1 MTEPAIRPWVLL
13 TGAAGRIGTAFR
25 REAGARYHFRLADL
39 RADDLGD
46 TPGEG
51 HQARRLDVADLDA
64 CRDACAGMNVVVH
77 LAADPDPAADFA
89 ASLLANNIIGAH
101 NVFLAALEAECRR
114 VVFAS
119 SIQTVRGYPPTA
131 PIPVDVTT
139 RPDNLYGA
147 SKCWGEAAASAY
159 AAQGLSVICVRIGA
173 YEAPWLEAPDVDPME
188 LAAYV
193 SARDLNQLLVRA
205 IDAADIGYAIVYGV
219 SDNHPNRVDLTSTR
233 ALLGYAPVDDAF
245 RDRSLAPG
253 LPESAAS

>member
-1 MTEPAIRPWVLL
+1 MTDLAIRPWVLL

-25 REAGARYHFRLADL
+25 QEAGTRYHFRLTDL
-39 RADDLGD
+39 QVDGLAD

-51 HQARRLDVADLDA
+51 HQVVRLDVADLDA
-64 CRDACAGMNVVVH
+64 CRDACAGMDAVVH
-77 LAADPDPAADFA
+77 LAADPNPAADFA
-89 ASLLANNIIGAH
+89 ASLLANNIVGAR

-119 SIQTVRGYPPTA
+119 SIQTVLAYPPDA

-139 RPDNLYGA
+139 RPENLYGA

-159 AAQGLSVICVRIGA
+159 AARGLSVICVRIGA
-173 YEAPWLEAPDVDPME
+173 YDAPWLAAPDVDPME

-193 SARDLNQLLVRA
+193 SKRDLNQLLSRA
-205 IDAADIGYAIVYGV
+205 IDADDIGYAIVYGV

-233 ALLGYAPVDDAF
+233 ALLGYAPVDDGF
-245 RDRSLAPG
+245 RRAGPANPGDRTGA
-253 LPESAAS
+253 